1 MPSPIESSP
10 LYNEDLAPTTAARR
24 TWGTYSFAALWVSM
38 SVNILTYMLAAS
50 LIQGGM
56 NWKQA
61 VITVFIGNTI
71 VLIPML
77 LNSHPGARYGIPF
90 PVLARASFGVLGANF
105 AAVLRALVACG
116 WFGIQTWIGGEAIN
130 TLITTLAPAWGQVAH
145 STAIC
150 FMAFWLI
157 NLLVILKGIEYIRF
171 LQGISAP
178 ILLAVGLLLLAWAY
192 KSAGGFGPMLS
203 AQSRFLSFS
212 DFLKFLIPALNGTV
226 GFWATVS
233 LNIPDFTRF
242 AKSQRQQV
250 IGQALALPTTMTLYS
265 LIGILVT
272 SATVVIY
279 GTAIW
284 DPVQLLSRFHSPV
297 AVVISLLAILL
308 ATLNVNIGANVVSP
322 ANDFSNLWPR
332 KISFRTGGIITCF
345 MGIALMPWKLL
356 SSYSTFIFGW
366 LGGYAAF
373 LGPVAG
379 IMICD
384 YFVIR
389 RRELI
394 VEDLYLYPS
403 KRQQQ
408 RSQSDAPYSNGSY
421 GDASYQ
427 GTPSGVPK
435 ADTTNAPLGAEGRP
449 GIYEYSR
456 GFNWLAVL
464 ALALGAGTALVGLVV
479 PSLRILYSYSWFVG
493 FAVAFV
499 AYYGL
504 MKPQVAWDARA
515 GQYYE

>member
-1 MPSPIESSP
+1 MDLSRIQNSP
-10 LYNEDLAPTTAARR
+10 LYNHDLAPATPEQRH
-24 TWGTYSFAALWVSM
+24 WGTYNYAALWVSM

-56 NWKQA
+56 DWKQA
-61 VITVFIGNTI
+61 VFTVFLGNTI
-71 VLIPML
+71 VLVPML
-77 LNSHPGARYGIPF
+77 LNSHPGARYGVPF
-90 PVLARASFGVLGANF
+90 PVLARASFGVLGANV

-116 WFGIQTWIGGEAIN
+116 WFGIQTWVGGEAISSLL
-130 TLITTLAPAWGQVAH
+130 TILFPAWARVPH
-145 STAIC
+145 NTAIC
-150 FMAFWLI
+150 FFLFWLI
-157 NLLVILKGIEYIRF
+157 NLAVILRGIEYIRF

-178 ILLAVGLLLLAWAY
+178 VLLGVGLLLLGWAY
-192 KSAGGFGPMLS
+192 TAAGGFGPMLAAPS
-203 AQSRFLSFS
+203 KFANFS
-212 DFLKFLIPALNGTV
+212 DFLKFLIPALNATV

-242 AKSQRQQV
+242 ARSQRQQA
-250 IGQALALPTTMTLYS
+250 IGQAIALPTTMTLYS

-297 AVVISLLAILL
+297 AVVISLVAILL

-332 KISFRTGGIITCF
+332 RISFRTGGIMTCF

-356 SSYSTFIFGW
+356 ANYKTFILGW

-384 YFVIR
+384 YFILR
-389 RRELI
+389 GRELEL
-394 VEDLYLYPS
+394 EDLYL
-403 KRQQQ
+403 R
-408 RSQSDAPYSNGSY
+408 G
-421 GDASYQ
+421 
-427 GTPSGVPK
+427 
-435 ADTTNAPLGAEGRP
+435 GA
-449 GIYEYSR
+449 YEYR
-456 GFNWLAVL
+456 HGFNWSALV
-464 ALALGAGTALVGLVV
+464 ALAAGAATALVGLVV
-479 PSLRILYSYSWFVG
+479 PALRPLYDYSWFVG
-493 FAVAFV
+493 FAVSFV

-504 MKPQVAWDARA
+504 MKLQREREAPAV
-515 GQYYE
+515 EVS

>member
-1 MPSPIESSP
+1 MNTQPPSGRIEASP
-10 LYNEDLAPTTAARR
+10 LYNPDLAPASRERR
-24 TWGTYSFAALWVSM
+24 TWGTYNFAALWVSM
-38 SVNILTYMLAAS
+38 SVNILTYMLAGG

-56 NWKQA
+56 NWRQA
-61 VITVFIGNTI
+61 VATVFLGNAI
-71 VLIPML
+71 VLVPML

-90 PVLARASFGVLGANF
+90 PVLARASFGVLGANV

-116 WFGIQTWIGGEAIN
+116 WFGIQTWIGGEAIS
-130 TLITTLAPAWGQVAH
+130 TLVATLYPAWKDFSYG
-145 STAIC
+145 TAVC
-150 FMAFWLI
+150 FVVFWLI
-157 NLLVILKGIEYIRF
+157 NLAVILKGIEYIRF

-178 ILLAVGLLLLAWAY
+178 ILLGVGILLLVWAY
-192 KSAGGFGPMLS
+192 RTAGGFGPILS
-203 AQSRFLSFS
+203 SPSRFSSFP

-242 AKSQRQQV
+242 ARSQRQQA
-250 IGQALALPTTMTLYS
+250 IGQGLALPTTMTLYS

-332 KISFRTGGIITCF
+332 KISFRLGGVITCF

-356 SSYSTFIFGW
+356 ANYKTFILGW

-384 YFVIR
+384 YFLVR
-389 RRELI
+389 RRVLL
-394 VEDLYLYPS
+394 VDDLYL
-403 KRQQQ
+403 R
-408 RSQSDAPYSNGSY
+408 G
-421 GDASYQ
+421 
-427 GTPSGVPK
+427 
-435 ADTTNAPLGAEGRP
+435 GA
-449 GIYEYSR
+449 YEYSG
-456 GFNWLAVL
+456 GFNWPALA
-464 ALALGAGTALVGLVV
+464 ALALGAGIALVGLMI
-479 PSLRILYSYSWFVG
+479 PSLRVLYDYSWFVG
-493 FAVAFV
+493 FGVSFV
-499 AYYGL
+499 SYYGL
-504 MKPQVAWDARA
+504 MKSQRQPDLPLP
-515 GQYYE
+515 EET

>member
-1 MPSPIESSP
+1 MTTPDSPLRARIESSP
-10 LYNEDLAPTTAARR
+10 LYNEDLAPASPERR
-24 TWGTYSFAALWVSM
+24 TWGTYNFAALWISM

-61 VITVFIGNTI
+61 VFTVFLGNTI
-71 VLIPML
+71 VLVPML
-77 LNSHPGARYGIPF
+77 LNSHPGAKYGIPF
-90 PVLARASFGVLGANF
+90 PVLARASFGVLGANV

-116 WFGIQTWIGGEAIN
+116 WFGIQAWIGGEAIS
-130 TLITTLAPAWGQVAH
+130 TLLAVLVPSWKDFPHG
-145 STAIC
+145 TAVC
-150 FMAFWLI
+150 FLIFWVI
-157 NLLVILKGIEYIRF
+157 NLLVVLKGIEYIRI

-178 ILLAVGLLLLAWAY
+178 ILLGVGLLLLGWAY
-192 KSAGGFGPMLS
+192 HAAGGFGPMFS
-203 AQSRFLSFS
+203 VQSKFTTFPA
-212 DFLKFLIPALNGTV
+212 FLKFLIPALNGTV

-242 AKSQRQQV
+242 ARNQREQV

-265 LIGILVT
+265 FVGIVVT

-297 AVVISLLAILL
+297 AVVISLVAILL

-322 ANDFSNLWPR
+322 ANDFSNLWPK

-345 MGIALMPWKLL
+345 MGVAMMPWKLL
-356 SSYSTFIFGW
+356 SDYGTFIFGW

-389 RRELI
+389 KRVLQI
-394 VEDLYLYPS
+394 DDLYL
-403 KRQQQ
+403 R
-408 RSQSDAPYSNGSY
+408 G
-421 GDASYQ
+421 G
-427 GTPSGVPK
+427 
-435 ADTTNAPLGAEGRP
+435 L
-449 GIYEYSR
+449 YEYSK
-456 GFNWLAVL
+456 GFNWRAVI
-464 ALALGAGTALVGLVV
+464 ALALGASTALAGLAIPQVRV
-479 PSLRILYSYSWFVG
+479 LYDYSWFVG
-493 FAVAFV
+493 FTVSFL
-499 AYYGL
+499 AYL
-504 MKPQVAWDARA
+504 AMMKNTWRRTHSSASRA
-515 GQYYE
+515 

>member
-1 MPSPIESSP
+1 MSTSTRIESSP
-10 LYNEDLAPTTAARR
+10 LYNEDLAPASPERR
-24 TWGTYSFAALWVSM
+24 HWGTYNYAALWVSM

-56 NWKQA
+56 NWRQA
-61 VITVFIGNTI
+61 VFTVFLGNTI

-77 LNSHPGARYGIPF
+77 LNSHPGARYGVPF
-90 PVLARASFGVLGANF
+90 PVLARASFGVLGANV

-130 TLITTLAPAWGQVAH
+130 TLLSLTPAWRRVPHGA
-145 STAIC
+145 AIC

-157 NLLVILKGIEYIRF
+157 NLAVILRGIEYIRI

-178 ILLAVGLLLLAWAY
+178 ILLGVGLLLLAWAY
-192 KSAGGFGPMLS
+192 KAAGGFGPMLS
-203 AQSRFLSFS
+203 AQTRFTNFP

-226 GFWATVS
+226 GFWATLS

-242 AKSQRQQV
+242 AKSQRQQA

-297 AVVISLLAILL
+297 AVVISLVAILL

-332 KISFRTGGIITCF
+332 KISFRTGGVITCL
-345 MGIALMPWKLL
+345 MGIVLMPWKLL

-389 RRELI
+389 RRVLI
-394 VEDLYLYPS
+394 SDDLYL
-403 KRQQQ
+403 R
-408 RSQSDAPYSNGSY
+408 G
-421 GDASYQ
+421 
-427 GTPSGVPK
+427 
-435 ADTTNAPLGAEGRP
+435 GA
-449 GIYEYSR
+449 YEYSH
-456 GFNWLAVL
+456 GFNWR
-464 ALALGAGTALVGLVV
+464 ALVALFVGAGIALVGLVV
-479 PSLRILYSYSWFVG
+479 PSVRVLYDYSWFVG
-493 FAVAFV
+493 FVVSFV
-499 AYYGL
+499 AYYLL
-504 MKPQVAWDARA
+504 MKVRGRVILSASQ
-515 GQYYE
+515 

>member
-1 MPSPIESSP
+1 MLTKRESLRPQIESSP
-10 LYNEDLAPTTAARR
+10 LYNADLAPATSDRR
-24 TWGTYSFAALWVSM
+24 HWGTYNYAALWVSM

-56 NWKQA
+56 NWRQA
-61 VITVFIGNTI
+61 VATVFLGNTI
-71 VLIPML
+71 VLVPML
-77 LNSHPGARYGIPF
+77 LNSHPGAQYGIPF
-90 PVLARASFGVLGANF
+90 PVLARASFGVLGANV

-116 WFGIQTWIGGEAIN
+116 WFGIQTWIGGEAVS
-130 TLITTLAPAWGQVAH
+130 TLIATLFPGWRDFPYH
-145 STAIC
+145 TAIC
-150 FMAFWLI
+150 FLVFWLI
-157 NLLVILKGIEYIRF
+157 NLAVILKGVEYIRV

-178 ILLAVGLLLLAWAY
+178 VLLAVGLLLLAWAY
-192 KSAGGFGPMLS
+192 RSAGGFGPML
-203 AQSRFLSFS
+203 AAPSRFGNFP
-212 DFLKFLIPALNGTV
+212 DFLKFLVPALNATV

-242 AKSQRQQV
+242 ARSQRQQM
-250 IGQALALPTTMTLYS
+250 IGQALALPSTMTLYS

-332 KISFRTGGIITCF
+332 KISFRTGGVITCF
-345 MGIALMPWKLL
+345 MGIAMMPWKLL
-356 SSYSTFIFGW
+356 GSYKTMIFGW

-389 RRELI
+389 RRVLLLD
-394 VEDLYLYPS
+394 DLYL
-403 KRQQQ
+403 R
-408 RSQSDAPYSNGSY
+408 G
-421 GDASYQ
+421 
-427 GTPSGVPK
+427 
-435 ADTTNAPLGAEGRP
+435 GA
-449 GIYEYSR
+449 YEYSG
-456 GFNWLAVL
+456 GFNWRAVA
-464 ALALGAGTALVGLVV
+464 ALAAGAGTALVGLVI
-479 PSLRILYSYSWFVG
+479 PSLRTLYDYSWFVG
-493 FAVAFV
+493 FAISFIVYYALMMAYQGEREIPAAEVAS
-499 AYYGL
+499 
-504 MKPQVAWDARA
+504 
-515 GQYYE
+515 

>member
-1 MPSPIESSP
+1 MSATQASAGSRIESSP
-10 LYNEDLAPTTAARR
+10 LYNPDLAATTVSQRH
-24 TWGTYSFAALWVSM
+24 WGTYNYAALWVSM

-61 VITVFIGNTI
+61 VATVFLGNSI
-71 VLIPML
+71 VLVPML
-77 LNSHPGARYGIPF
+77 LNSHPGARYGVPF
-90 PVLARASFGVLGANF
+90 PVLARASFGVLGANV

-116 WFGIQTWIGGEAIN
+116 WFGIQTWIGGEAIS
-130 TLITTLAPAWGQVAH
+130 TLISVLAPAWAHVAYGP
-145 STAIC
+145 AIC
-150 FMAFWLI
+150 FLAFWLI
-157 NLLVILKGIEYIRF
+157 NLAVILKGIEYIRF

-192 KSAGGFGPMLS
+192 QAAGGFGPMLS
-203 AQSRFLSFS
+203 APSRLNNFS
-212 DFLKFLIPALNGTV
+212 GFLKFLVPALNGTV

-242 AKSQRQQV
+242 ARSQRQQM
-250 IGQALALPTTMTLYS
+250 IGQALGLPTTMTLYS

-297 AVVISLLAILL
+297 AVIISLLAILL

-332 KISFRTGGIITCF
+332 KISFRTGGVITCF

-356 SSYSTFIFGW
+356 ADYKTFILGW

-373 LGPVAG
+373 LGPIAG

-389 RRELI
+389 RRGLLLD
-394 VEDLYLYPS
+394 DLYL
-403 KRQQQ
+403 R
-408 RSQSDAPYSNGSY
+408 G
-421 GDASYQ
+421 
-427 GTPSGVPK
+427 
-435 ADTTNAPLGAEGRP
+435 GA
-449 GIYEYSR
+449 YEYWR
-456 GFNWLAVL
+456 GFNRP
-464 ALALGAGTALVGLVV
+464 ALAALAAGAGTALIGLAV
-479 PSLRILYSYSWFVG
+479 PSLRGLYDYSWFVG
-493 FAVAFV
+493 FTISFV
-499 AYYGL
+499 GYYVF
-504 MKPQVAWDARA
+504 MKVQSS
-515 GQYYE
+515 

>member
-1 MPSPIESSP
+1 MNSAEPPSRSRIESSP
-10 LYNEDLAPTTAARR
+10 LYNPDLAPTNAAHR
-24 TWGTYSFAALWVSM
+24 TWGTYNFAALWVSM

-61 VITVFIGNTI
+61 VATVFLGNTI

-90 PVLARASFGVLGANF
+90 PILARASFGVLGANV

-116 WFGIQTWIGGEAIN
+116 WFGIQTWIGGEAIS
-130 TLITTLAPAWGQVAH
+130 TLLATLAPAWGHFAH
-145 STAIC
+145 RTAIC
-150 FMAFWLI
+150 FLIFWLI
-157 NLLVILKGIEYIRF
+157 NLAVILKGIEYIRF
-171 LQGISAP
+171 LEGVSAP
-178 ILLAVGLLLLAWAY
+178 LLLMAGLLLLAWAY
-192 KSAGGFGPMLS
+192 HRAGGFGPMLS
-203 AQSRFLSFS
+203 APSRFAGFP

-242 AKSQRQQV
+242 ARSQRQQIV
-250 IGQALALPTTMTLYS
+250 GQALALPTTMTLYS

-272 SATVVIY
+272 SATVVMY

-297 AVVISLLAILL
+297 AAAISLIAILL

-332 KISFRTGGIITCF
+332 KISFRTGGVITCF
-345 MGIALMPWKLL
+345 AGIALMPWKLL
-356 SSYSTFIFGW
+356 ANYKTFILGW

-384 YFVIR
+384 YFLIR
-389 RRELI
+389 RRVLA
-394 VEDLYLYPS
+394 VDDLYL
-403 KRQQQ
+403 RH
-408 RSQSDAPYSNGSY
+408 GS
-421 GDASYQ
+421 
-427 GTPSGVPK
+427 
-435 ADTTNAPLGAEGRP
+435 
-449 GIYEYSR
+449 YEYSG
-456 GFNWLAVL
+456 GFNWLAL
-464 ALALGAGTALVGLVV
+464 GALAVGAASALIGLVV
-479 PSLRILYSYSWFVG
+479 PALRPLYDYSWFVG

-504 MKPQVAWDARA
+504 MKFQREPESPVAEGA
-515 GQYYE
+515 